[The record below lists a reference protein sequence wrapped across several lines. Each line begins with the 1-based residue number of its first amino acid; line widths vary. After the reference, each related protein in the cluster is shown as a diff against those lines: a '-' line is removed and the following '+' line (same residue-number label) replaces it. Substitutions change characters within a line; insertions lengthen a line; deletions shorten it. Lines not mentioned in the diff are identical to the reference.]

1 MLKSPLARVL
11 LFLVG
16 LCLALWLVSALSTV
30 LTSFALGFT
39 LAYLLNPA
47 VNWMEGDFERLMK
60 GAPSLRRHLRPRS
73 LAVAVLAVVVLV
85 GLAAFIFLV
94 VPAAI
99 EQVKE
104 TAQRLPVWAQTLKS
118 KVDPIVADLNL
129 QYPDEVEAVRLRLR
143 NEIQENLPKLVRPMG
158 SLVGHIF
165 SNALSLVLFLI
176 HVVVIPVFA
185 FYLLSDMNE
194 IQERWKDL
202 VPPRYREYV
211 LTRVRDIDRLLS
223 AFVQGQLLVCFLM
236 GIFYG
241 VALTLCR
248 LPMGLV
254 VGFLT
259 SFFSLIPYMSTV
271 LGLPLVVVLSLL
283 DQHSGAAALRVAL
296 VYVLGHLV
304 EGHFITPRLMGGRL
318 GLHPVVV
325 MLAILVW
332 GTLFG
337 FVGMLI
343 AVPATAALSVFWED
357 LKAAY
362 LESPFYAGAGPP
374 GA

>member
-1 MLKSPLARVL
+1 VLKSPVVRIL
-11 LFLVG
+11 LFVVSLGLV
-16 LCLALWLVSALSTV
+16 LWLLDALSTV
-30 LTSFALGFT
+30 LTSFALGFA
-39 LAYLLNPA
+39 LAYLMNPA
-47 VNWMEGDFERLMK
+47 VNWMEADFDRFLSRMP
-60 GAPSLRRHLRPRS
+60 AVRRHLRPRALS
-73 LAVAVLAVVVLV
+73 VLVLAVGALV
-85 GLAAFIFLV
+85 ALAAFFFLA

-99 EQVKE
+99 DQVKD
-104 TAQRLPVWAQTLKS
+104 TAKRLPAWADTLKS
-118 KVDPIVADLNL
+118 KVEPIVQDLDFR
-129 QYPDEVEAVRLRLR
+129 YPDEAEAVRLRLR
-143 NEIQENLPKLVRPMG
+143 SEIQENLPKLVRPLG
-158 SLVGHIF
+158 SLVGHVF
-165 SNALSLVLFLI
+165 SNALSLTLFLI

-185 FYLLSDMNE
+185 FYLISDMNE
-194 IQERWKDL
+194 IQARAKDL

-211 LTRVRDIDRLLS
+211 FTRVREVDRLLA
-223 AFVQGQLLVCFLM
+223 AFVQGQLLVCFAM

-259 SFFSLIPYMSTV
+259 SFFSLVPYMSTA

-283 DQHSGAAALRVAL
+283 DQHSGAAALRVAA

-304 EGHFITPRLMGGRL
+304 EGHFITPRLMGGKL

-343 AVPATAALSVFWED
+343 AVPATAALSVFWDD
-357 LKAAY
+357 LKVAY
-362 LESPFYAGAGPP
+362 LRSPFYLGAPP
-374 GA
+374 AA